1 MRIGAL
7 YFVLLV
13 SLAVPAVA
21 EDSVALSF
29 QNDGITL
36 KGTLY
41 RAAGEGRHP
50 AIVLLAGSGKATRDG
65 VVFRTLEGRFLRLG
79 IDVLAYDK
87 RGSGESGGTY
97 DDNTPL
103 ETLAADALAAVQ
115 ALRARDDIDPERVG
129 LWGISQGGYLGPL
142 AASMSPDVAFV
153 ISVSGPGVSIAE
165 QAIYLRANEML
176 AKGYSPADAARM
188 TDFRSVLW
196 AYYGT
201 GLGREAAQAAMD
213 IVKDDRW
220 YKDEQLPQTVPDLA
234 SLDPGMRSFMREAA
248 TYDPLAIAR
257 KVRVPV
263 LIIFGAKDSV
273 VPAQESLA
281 NLLVAYGAGGNRHAS
296 FALFPDAGHGIQRVT
311 TERECHECSERAMM
325 QSGVWDATPGF
336 FDLMDAWLRA
346 NVVARTGSSS
356 VTALLPRSGSL
367 GASLAIQNGRVV
379 IAAVLPSSSAAQAGL
394 RPSDALLRIDGAPV
408 TSTQDVISQMHRA
421 AGTVVRLV
429 IARGEKQLTIPVTLL
444 ATPAETD
451 AQVTTLYL
459 AVSVDG
465 TLRRILLDVPKGQ
478 TGPLPALM
486 LIGGIGCY
494 PIDTANPED
503 PYRNVARDVSRRGF
517 VTLRLEKSGIRD
529 SQGPACRDVDF
540 KAELHSYDVALKW
553 LLRSPLV
560 DPSRVYVL
568 GHSIGGVIAPRLA
581 ISNSVAGVIVADT
594 VGINW
599 FEYELINERRQLA
612 LAGETPAQVDTD
624 MKVKETCTRWLEID
638 KMSYEAILARRPD
651 CKQFLDVYP
660 VSASYMQ
667 EVAAL
672 NIAAPWSQVRV
683 PVLAIYGRSDF
694 ITDEAGHRTI
704 VNIVNRAKPG
714 LATLLTISNMDH
726 YLVVSPS
733 QQSSFDRATRNP
745 MGTYDRKFSD
755 AIIEWLCSKEPSCKA
770 LPVSRH

>member
-7 YFVLLV
+7 CFVLLV
-13 SLAVPAVA
+13 SIASPAVA

-29 QNDGITL
+29 QNGGITL

-50 AIVLLAGSGKATRDG
+50 AIVLLAGSGKTTRDG
-65 VVFRTLEGRFLRLG
+65 VVFHTLESRFLRLG

-97 DDNTPL
+97 DENTPL
-103 ETLAADALAAVQ
+103 ETLAADAVAAVQ
-115 ALRARDDIDPERVG
+115 ALRARDDIDPKRVG
-129 LWGISQGGYLGPL
+129 LWGISQGGYVGPL

-176 AKGYSPADAARM
+176 AKNYSPADAERM
-188 TDFRSVLW
+188 TNFRRVLW

-220 YKDEQLPQTVPDLA
+220 YKEEALPQTVADLD
-234 SLDPGMRSFMREAA
+234 SLDPGLRSFMREAA
-248 TYDPLAIAR
+248 TYDPLAVAR
-257 KVRVPV
+257 SVRVPV

-273 VPAQESLA
+273 VPAAESLA
-281 NLLVAYGAGGNRHAS
+281 NLLVAYSAGGNRQAS
-296 FALFPDAGHGIQRVT
+296 FALFPDAGHGLQRVA

-336 FDLMDAWLRA
+336 LDRMDTWLRA
-346 NVVARTGSSS
+346 HVVS
-356 VTALLPRSGSL
+356 VAAALPRSGSL

-379 IAAVLPSSSAAQAGL
+379 IAAVLPASSAAQADL
-394 RPSDALLRIDGAPV
+394 RPDDALLRIDGAPV
-408 TSTQDVISQMHRA
+408 TGAQDVISRLHRA
-421 AGTVVRLV
+421 AGTVVSLV
-429 IARGEKQLTIPVTLL
+429 IGRGAKQLTIPVTLL
-444 ATPAETD
+444 ATPMETD
-451 AQVTTLYL
+451 ARVKTLYL

-465 TLRRILLDVPKGQ
+465 TLRRILLDVPNGQ
-478 TGPLPALM
+478 TGPLPALL

-494 PIDTANPED
+494 PIDTANPND
-503 PYRNVARDVSRRGF
+503 AYRNVARDVSRRGF

-529 SQGPACRDVDF
+529 SQGPPCSNVDF

-560 DPSRVYVL
+560 NPSHVYVL
-568 GHSIGGVIAPRLA
+568 GHSIGGVMAPRLA
-581 ISNSVAGVIVADT
+581 LSNSVAGVIVADT
-594 VGINW
+594 VGIDW
-599 FEYELINERRQLA
+599 FQYELINERRQLA
-612 LAGETPAQVDTD
+612 LAGETPAQVDAD
-624 MKVKETCTRWLEID
+624 MKVKEICTHWLEID
-638 KMSYEAILARRPD
+638 KMSYEAILARRSD
-651 CKQFLDVYP
+651 CKQYLDVYP
-660 VSASYMQ
+660 VSARYIQ
-667 EVAAL
+667 EVADL
-672 NIAAPWSQVRV
+672 NIAAPWSRVQV

-694 ITDEAGHRTI
+694 ITDESDHRTI

-714 LATLLTISNMDH
+714 LATLLTISDMDH
-726 YLVVSPS
+726 YLVVSAS

-755 AIIEWLCSKEPSCKA
+755 GIIEWLCSKEAC
-770 LPVSRH
+770 LPAA